1 MGLSLGFVVFLVL
14 EKKGPKS
21 LDIVYKKQVCE
32 PFWTF
37 LGLLALLNPKMW
49 LNWYFVGSR
58 MRLSHLLQERRAQQE
73 RRAGEHLPGEE
84 GTLQLP
90 EVNRICCMK
99 KKLQNT
105 LERWFLQ
112 YFFWDFPSH
121 PWGKILKMLTNMF
134 FQMGFSTS
142 N

>member
-1 MGLSLGFVVFLVL
+1 
-14 EKKGPKS
+14 
-21 LDIVYKKQVCE
+21 
-32 PFWTF
+32 
-37 LGLLALLNPKMW
+37 
-49 LNWYFVGSR
+49 

-105 LERWFLQ
+105 LLEKVVSPR
-112 YFFWDFPSH
+112 FFWNFPSD
-121 PWGKILKMLTNMF
+121 PWGKILRF
-134 FQMGFSTS
+134 
-142 N
+142 